1 MEHFTYDC
9 VARRGEGFLKD
20 QNTFYSFIQF
30 TETSTKLKL
39 VIFNRV
45 SVWAKNDIFPS
56 KFKNVSRFFHWF
68 PNIRLQ
74 LKLYL
79 TTVGHARN
87 SSKLYYKLI
96 NKFNFIHIKCH
107 TNTTYLSIYDP
118 KLSTDLT
125 DSIGLSRDA
134 CSISKCPSSYWSK
147 WLPWK
152 NKTTV
157 IFPESK
163 CQNY

>member
-56 KFKNVSRFFHWF
+56 KFKNVSRFFH
-68 PNIRLQ
+68 
-74 LKLYL
+74 
-79 TTVGHARN
+79 
-87 SSKLYYKLI
+87 
-96 NKFNFIHIKCH
+96 
-107 TNTTYLSIYDP
+107 
-118 KLSTDLT
+118 
-125 DSIGLSRDA
+125 
-134 CSISKCPSSYWSK
+134 
-147 WLPWK
+147 
-152 NKTTV
+152 
-157 IFPESK
+157 
-163 CQNY
+163 